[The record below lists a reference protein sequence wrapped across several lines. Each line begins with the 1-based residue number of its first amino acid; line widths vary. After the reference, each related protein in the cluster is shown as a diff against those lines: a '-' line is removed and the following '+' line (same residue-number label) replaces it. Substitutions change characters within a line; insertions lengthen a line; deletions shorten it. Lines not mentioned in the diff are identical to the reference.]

1 MGLSKAYALYN
12 LYSRYYA
19 HALPPH
25 RVVQPLALGP
35 VRRHK
40 RNRIFLRNTGLRFA
54 FALPLHPR
62 RGLLQCRLGQKV
74 HNRTWYRT
82 LKLNITGIKD
92 AGAARLGGVVF
103 EMPMSRHIVKVRK
116 FVVIECPGDRIML
129 RGIDVITVV
138 FILN

>member
-1 MGLSKAYALYN
+1 MRL
-12 LYSRYYA
+12 
-19 HALPPH
+19 
-25 RVVQPLALGP
+25 
-35 VRRHK
+35 
-40 RNRIFLRNTGLRFA
+40 A

-74 HNRTWYRT
+74 HHRTRYRT
-82 LKLNITGIKD
+82 LEFDITGIKD

-116 FVVIECPGDRIML
+116 FVIIECPGDRIML
-129 RGIDVITVV
+129 RGIDVIAVV